1 MPAMTPKELLDHYDA
16 GRLWLDGCNFEL
28 PHAYQQA
35 LAVREMRIARGERP
49 VGYKVGFTNR
59 GIWPRYNVFA
69 PIWGTV
75 WDTTVSYCDAEGE
88 LSLARTRE
96 PRLEPETV
104 FCFAATPPNG
114 ASLDELLECVQ
125 WVAPGFELVQTPLPG
140 WKFVVADTAA
150 DGGLHARLLI
160 GRRLPLSAF
169 PAGAQSFERSLAATS
184 VSLCRDADQVDE
196 GVGANVLDGPL
207 HALAHFVAELRKC
220 PGAPDV
226 KPGDVVT
233 TGTWTDAAPV
243 ARGQQWTADFDG
255 PLGALSVR
263 FR

>member
-1 MPAMTPKELLDHYDA
+1 MAMTAQHLLDHYDQGA
-16 GRLWLDGCNFEL
+16 CWPAACGLQL
-28 PHAYQQA
+28 PQAYQQA
-35 LAVREMRIARGERP
+35 LAVREMRIGRGERP

-59 GIWPRYNVFA
+59 NIWPRYNVFA

-75 WDTTVSYCDAEGE
+75 WDTTVSYCEEDGE
-88 LSLARTRE
+88 LSLLRTRE

-104 FCFAATPPNG
+104 FGMAATPPQG
-114 ASLDELLECVQ
+114 ASLDQLLACVQ
-125 WVAPGFELVQTPLPG
+125 WVAPGFEVVQTPLAG
-140 WKFVVADTAA
+140 WKFEVADTAA

-169 PAGAQSFERSLAATS
+169 AQGAQAFEASLARTR
-184 VSLCRDADQVDE
+184 VSLRKAGQQIDE

-207 HALAHFVAELRKC
+207 HALAHFVAELRAC
-220 PGAPDV
+220 PGAPEL
-226 KPGDVVT
+226 KAGDVVT

-243 ARGQQWTADFDG
+243 VRGEQWSAHFDA
-255 PLGALSVR
+255 PLERLAVR